1 VTPEREAGSV
11 TEDRPRVGISSCL
24 LGQPVR
30 FNGGHSRDRFLTQ
43 DLARYVEWVPVCP
56 EVEIGLGAPREA
68 LRLTAAGRLVS
79 RDGSGAPE
87 QAGARDRA
95 RAWDQSGARDRVA
108 ARDHTDAVA
117 ALAGRRRGDLAGLSG
132 YVFKSRSPSC
142 GLFGV
147 RVYAGEG
154 GGEAPVRGDGRGAFA
169 ARVLASFPLLPA
181 EEEGRLNDPL
191 LRETFIEQVFARHRL
206 AGLFGGRWRAR
217 DLIEFHARHK
227 LQLMAHDPGR
237 SRRAGCLVA
246 AARGRPADSVAER
259 YTALFAQA
267 MAVRAGRG
275 RHGNALQHGFGL
287 VSSHLDHARRH
298 DILDRIDAY
307 RHGEVPLS
315 VPVTLIRHHATGCGI
330 GYLQAQTY
338 LDPFPAGLGLR
349 NHA

>member
-1 VTPEREAGSV
+1 V

-24 LGQPVR
+24 LGQPVM
-30 FNGGHSRDRFLTQ
+30 FNGGHSRDRFLTR

-68 LRLTAAGRLVS
+68 LRLTAAGHLVS
-79 RDGSGAPE
+79 RDGG
-87 QAGARDRA
+87 
-95 RAWDQSGARDRVA
+95 GARDRVG

-154 GGEAPVRGDGRGAFA
+154 GGEAPVRGDGRGALA

-191 LRETFIEQVFARHRL
+191 LRESFIEQVFARHRL

-237 SRRAGCLVA
+237 SKRAGCLVA
-246 AARGRPADSVAER
+246 AARARPADSVAER

-275 RHGNALQHGFGL
+275 RHGNALQHAFGL

-307 RHGEVPLS
+307 RRGEVPLT

-330 GYLQAQTY
+330 GYLRAQTY